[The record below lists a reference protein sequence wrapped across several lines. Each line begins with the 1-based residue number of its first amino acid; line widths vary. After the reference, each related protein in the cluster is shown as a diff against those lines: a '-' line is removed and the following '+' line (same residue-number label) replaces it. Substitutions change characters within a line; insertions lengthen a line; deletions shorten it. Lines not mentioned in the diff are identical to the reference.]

1 VRELRPVPPHRGGLD
16 DDAVHEPPHPR
27 REVLDVRH
35 AAELPAA
42 ERGHEHLG
50 GHRAAHLEGAPENGL
65 IIRRNRASRAR
76 REGNGAREAVLPARR
91 EGGALGGEEGGGGG
105 RRCGREH
112 RVRPGG
118 GVLEAR
124 DGEGTAAAW
133 GGRGWECGAAGGGGG
148 CKGGSAGEWRPLER
162 GFILCSTDFQ
172 WLSCLGLPLH
182 VHCHGDAN
190 MTCAVDLF
198 KIFN

>member
-50 GHRAAHLEGAPENGL
+50 GHRAAHLESAPENGL

-76 REGNGAREAVLPARR
+76 REGDGAREAVLPARR
-91 EGGALGGEEGGGGG
+91 EEGGGGG

-133 GGRGWECGAAGGGGG
+133 GVGAGNVVRREEEVDAKVGVRESGGHWSGGLSSAPQTFNG
-148 CKGGSAGEWRPLER
+148 CLVS
-162 GFILCSTDFQ
+162 GFRYTYTATATQ
-172 WLSCLGLPLH
+172 
-182 VHCHGDAN
+182 
-190 MTCAVDLF
+190 T
-198 KIFN
+198 

>member
-76 REGNGAREAVLPARR
+76 REGDGAREAVLPARR
-91 EGGALGGEEGGGGG
+91 EGGALRGEEGGGGG
-105 RRCGREH
+105 RRWGREH
-112 RVRPGG
+112 RVGRGG

-124 DGEGTAAAW
+124 DGGETAAAW
-133 GGRGWECGAAGGGGG
+133 GVGAGSVVRREEEVDAKVGVRESGGHWSGR
-148 CKGGSAGEWRPLER
+148 
-162 GFILCSTDFQ
+162 FILCFAD
-172 WLSCLGLPLH
+172 LSSSMVVAGSLPLH
-182 VHCHGDAN
+182 GPRRRKRP
-190 MTCAVDLF
+190 TR
-198 KIFN
+198 